1 MKMNKAILSL
11 ALVVLQTTNALAQ
24 DGVLTLNDAID
35 RALKE
40 GFQIEIAR
48 NDLEIAHNNNH
59 AGNAGMLPTVRLN
72 VSENPSLTNIHQE
85 LVNGTVIKSNNVGA
99 HAFNANLQIGFTLFD
114 GGKMFATRERY
125 RELERLGETNVKA
138 TIQNTLSDVI
148 QAYTY
153 AVTQQKYLRVLE
165 ELLSVSESRKSI
177 VEAQQA
183 SGMANNTDLF
193 LAQLDVDSRKQAIA
207 SQRVAIKN
215 AIVTLNSLLNL
226 PADTTYQLQTELE
239 VNKSL
244 DKATLE
250 SQFKNNP
257 EYVFAESQT
266 KVALQMQKE
275 MSAARF
281 PQLGLTAQYGYTL
294 SQSQAGFSLFNQNY
308 GPAGIIT
315 LSVPLFSGNVNARN
329 YKNSTLEYENA
340 KLQQEQTILSL
351 RSSFEQAWQ
360 TYSIALEQVANDE
373 KSVATAQQYV
383 NLMEQRYNLGQ
394 STVVEFREAQR
405 SFEETNY
412 RYISNQYLLKLAETD
427 LLRLTGQMVR

>member
-1 MKMNKAILSL
+1 MKMNKTILLLAI
-11 ALVVLQTTNALAQ
+11 VLLHTHGALAQ
-24 DGVLTLNDAID
+24 GGVLTLNDAID

-48 NDLEIAHNNNH
+48 NDLEIAQNNNH

-72 VSENPSLTNIHQE
+72 VSDNPSVSNIHQE
-85 LVNGTVIKSNNVGA
+85 LVNGTVIKSNNVGSN
-99 HAFNANLQIGFTLFD
+99 AFSANLQIGFTLFD

-125 RELERLGETNVKA
+125 RELERMGETNLKA
-138 TIQNTLSDVI
+138 TIQNTLSNVI

-165 ELLSVSESRKSI
+165 ELLSVSESRKKL

-183 SGMANNTDLF
+183 SGLANNTDLF
-193 LAQLDVDSRKQAIA
+193 LAQLDVDARKQAIA
-207 SQRVAIKN
+207 SQHVAIKN
-215 AIVTLNSLLNL
+215 AIVALNVLLNF
-226 PADTTYQLQTELE
+226 PADTTYQLQSEIE
-239 VNKSL
+239 VNKAL

-250 SQFKNNP
+250 SQFTNNP
-257 EYVFAESQT
+257 EYVYAESQT
-266 KVALQMQKE
+266 KIALQMQKE
-275 MSAARF
+275 MSAARL
-281 PQLGLTAQYGYTL
+281 PQIGLTAQYGYTL

-308 GPAGIIT
+308 GPAGVIT

-329 YKNSTLEYENA
+329 YKNAKLEYESA
-340 KLQQEQTILSL
+340 KIEQEQTILTL
-351 RSSFEQAWQ
+351 RSHFEQAWM

-373 KSVATAQQYV
+373 KSVATAQEYV

-412 RYISNQYLLKLAETD
+412 RLITNQYLLKLAETD

>member
-1 MKMNKAILSL
+1 MKMNKTILL
-11 ALVVLQTTNALAQ
+11 LTVVVLQAVHALAQ

-48 NDLEIAHNNNH
+48 NDLEIAQNNNH
-59 AGNAGMLPTVRLN
+59 AGNAGMLPSVRLN
-72 VSENPSLTNIHQE
+72 VSENPSMTNIHQE

-125 RELERLGETNVKA
+125 RELERMGETNVKA

-153 AVTQQKYLRVLE
+153 AVTQQKYTRVLE
-165 ELLSVSESRKSI
+165 ELLSVSESRKGL

-193 LAQLDVDSRKQAIA
+193 LAQLDVDARKQAIA

-215 AIVTLNSLLNL
+215 AIIALNVLLNF
-226 PADTTYQLQTELE
+226 PADTTYQLQSELE
-239 VNKSL
+239 VNKTL

-250 SQFKNNP
+250 NQFKNNP

-294 SQSQAGFSLFNQNY
+294 AQSQAGFSLFNQNY

-329 YKNSTLEYENA
+329 YKNATLEYENA
-340 KLQQEQTILSL
+340 KIEQEQTILSL

-373 KSVATAQQYV
+373 KSVATAEQYV

-412 RYISNQYLLKLAETD
+412 RLISNQYLLKLAETD
-427 LLRLTGQMVR
+427 LLRLTGQMIR